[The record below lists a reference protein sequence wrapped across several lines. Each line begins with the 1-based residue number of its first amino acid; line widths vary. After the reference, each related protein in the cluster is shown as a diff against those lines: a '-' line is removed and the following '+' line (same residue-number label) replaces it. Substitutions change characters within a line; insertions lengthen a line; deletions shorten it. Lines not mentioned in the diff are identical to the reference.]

1 MQELVLFNSQ
11 NVSLQVQ
18 VWASSRQ
25 EMTQNVNMKQVM
37 LSDVHLFQ
45 LNLHRETE
53 QETKPS

>member
-1 MQELVLFNSQ
+1 MQELVLFNSK

-45 LNLHRETE
+45 LNLHRET
-53 QETKPS
+53 QPETKRS